1 MQKEKVIQVCGGSGH
16 TLALTQR
23 GHVYSMGCNN
33 YGQLGLGAD
42 HQLSNNNN
50 DRKTPFQIDPVHFD
64 YEKIIQ
70 ICCGYFYSMA
80 LTQKGNVYSWGNN
93 AHGQLG
99 QGNVSSQNAPKK
111 INHDWSLYEQ
121 NPNEKIKYI
130 SSGQYHSFALSQ
142 NNKLYAWGLNHYGQ
156 LGLNLDNQQSIPTL
170 IDCSTYNNEKII
182 KMECGDSH
190 TLLLT
195 QKLDSHDSTNF
206 YTCGSNN
213 FGELGLGHN
222 ERRNTFQLVDSN
234 HFNHEKIIKMECGDS
249 HTLLLTQKLDSHDS
263 TNFYTCGSNNFGE
276 LGLGHNERR
285 NTFQLV
291 DSNHFNHEKIK
302 DIKAG
307 GFFSMALTQENGF
320 NKLYSWGLNHSGQL
334 GFNDTNQRNV
344 PNQIHFPS
352 VEKDIQIQTI
362 QNGMFYSFATI
373 KEHGH
378 KRSKIYAWGHNLSG
392 QLGMNHFKNPLKP
405 APFDMN
411 YFKSEE
417 IVSIGSNSGVFG
429 YSFAISKTGKLFAWG
444 CNKFGQLGLN
454 HSNNTNEPQLCCP
467 DLFGTGMKNQKMY
480 KNQSFEDVKMEF
492 H

>member
-170 IDCSTYNNEKII
+170 IDCSTYNN
-182 KMECGDSH
+182 
-190 TLLLT
+190 
-195 QKLDSHDSTNF
+195 
-206 YTCGSNN
+206 
-213 FGELGLGHN
+213 
-222 ERRNTFQLVDSN
+222 
-234 HFNHEKIIKMECGDS
+234 EKIIKMECGDS

>member
-80 LTQKGNVYSWGNN
+80 LTQNGNVYSWGNN

-170 IDCSTYNNEKII
+170 IDCSTYNN
-182 KMECGDSH
+182 
-190 TLLLT
+190 
-195 QKLDSHDSTNF
+195 
-206 YTCGSNN
+206 
-213 FGELGLGHN
+213 
-222 ERRNTFQLVDSN
+222 
-234 HFNHEKIIKMECGDS
+234 EKIIKMECGDS